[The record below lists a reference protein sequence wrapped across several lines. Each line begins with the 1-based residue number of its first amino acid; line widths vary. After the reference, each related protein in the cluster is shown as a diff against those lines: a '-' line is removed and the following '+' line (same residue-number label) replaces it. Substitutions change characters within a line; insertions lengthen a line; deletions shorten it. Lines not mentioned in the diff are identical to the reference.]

1 MPERLLVTLRMAPAD
16 RAVLTSALSGRV
28 DVRFAEPSVIE
39 ESDLRWATVVFGSVL
54 PAERLVPHAR
64 LTWIHVPASGIE
76 PYERLANLR
85 PDLRVTHAPGLNAEA
100 VAEHG
105 LAILFALERRL
116 AELYVAQQRR
126 GWVRD
131 VYMRAAPRL
140 IGNMEAH
147 VLGYGPLAKALIAK
161 LAILGAGVTAY
172 RREAAGCDPHVRRFR
187 ALRDL
192 PNEVASADVV
202 IGLLPERPQTIQLID
217 GDVLDAMQQGALLIN
232 LGRGTLL
239 DEQALVRRLRDGHI
253 GGAALDVF
261 ATEPLPADSALW
273 SLPNV
278 IITPHIGGQFRGNR
292 RAQIRQFLDLL
303 NDTL

>member
-1 MPERLLVTLRMAPAD
+1 M
-16 RAVLTSALSGRV
+16 
-28 DVRFAEPSVIE
+28 
-39 ESDLRWATVVFGSVL
+39 
-54 PAERLVPHAR
+54 
-64 LTWIHVPASGIE
+64 PASGIE
-76 PYERLANLR
+76 PYECLANLR

-105 LAILFALERRL
+105 LALLFALERRL

-140 IGNMEAH
+140 TGNMEAH
-147 VLGYGPLAKALIAK
+147 VLGYGPLAKAMIAK
-161 LAILGAGVTAY
+161 LAVLGASVTAY
-172 RREAAGCDPHVRRFR
+172 RREATGDDPHVGRFR

-192 PNEVASADVV
+192 ANEVASADVV

-217 GDVLDAMQQGALLIN
+217 ADVLDAMRKGALLIN

-239 DEQALVRRLRDGHI
+239 DEQALVRRLHDGHI
-253 GGAALDVF
+253 AGAALDVF
-261 ATEPLPADSALW
+261 ITEPLPADSVLW
-273 SLPNV
+273 TLPNV
-278 IITPHIGGQFRGNR
+278 IITPHIGGQFHGNR

-303 NDTL
+303 KATL